1 MTAKDKKKIHIEP
14 DQREGRDID
23 VRDLARLIT
32 GIECRE
38 PTALQAL
45 AKLHSGEARATNHEP
60 RIIGITGPPGSGK
73 STLVDGMIRALRKKG
88 RLVGVVAIDPSSPF
102 SGGAVLGDRIRMQE
116 HAGDR
121 GVFIRSLGSRGSHGG
136 LSRATRDI
144 VRAIMAYGYDYV
156 IVETVGVGQTEL
168 DIMEIADATV
178 VVLVPESGDMVQTM
192 KAGLLEIAD
201 IFVVNKCD
209 RPGADQMKN
218 WLTGMFDTGSE
229 MDAEAAAHHGVD
241 AASHLPPLKKGGRG
255 GFKEKPVLLTQ
266 ANKGTGVNELMDAL
280 EARLKFAKT
289 DKGYKER
296 KRIVLKNEF
305 LDMCADEFRVRF
317 IEYID
322 INQQIAR
329 LVKDVSEGKI
339 SPYEGLIVID
349 KFIKIGE

>member
-1 MTAKDKKKIHIEP
+1 MTAKDKKKI
-14 DQREGRDID
+14 D
-23 VRDLARLIT
+23 VRGLARLIT

-38 PTALQAL
+38 PAALEAL
-45 AKLHSGEARATNHEP
+45 AKAHSGARRTTHDAQ
-60 RIIGITGPPGSGK
+60 RVIGITGPPGAGK
-73 STLVDGMIRALRKKG
+73 STLVDGMIRSLRKKG
-88 RLVGVVAIDPSSPF
+88 HMVGVVAIDPSSPF

-144 VRAIMAYGYDYV
+144 VRAIMAYGFDHV

-201 IFVVNKCD
+201 IFVVNKSD

-218 WLTGMFDTGSE
+218 WLTGMFDTGGG

-241 AASHLPPLKKGGRG
+241 IPPPLPATTTLAGRKKGGRG
-255 GFKEKPVLLTQ
+255 GFKDIPVLLTQ
-266 ANKGTGVNELMDAL
+266 ANKGTGVSELMAAL
-280 EARLKFAKT
+280 EVRLEFAKT
-289 DKGYKER
+289 DKGYRER
-296 KRIVLKNEF
+296 KKVVLKNEF
-305 LDMCADEFRVRF
+305 LDMCAEEFKTK
-317 IEYID
+317 
-322 INQQIAR
+322 
-329 LVKDVSEGKI
+329 LVEFADKNKKLGQLVTDVSDSKL
-339 SPYEGLIVID
+339 SPYEGLKVID
-349 KFIKIGE
+349 KWVKIGE